1 MAHIYTLCRSTAGF
15 LRLVS
20 LSVSLSTELVSFAL
34 KKCGVLLRS
43 YTKYIGMLKKNKKK
57 KYHSLYREMMAKTED
72 TILTHHSTHL
82 FLPKCTTDI
91 RTGASNT
98 Y

>member
-34 KKCGVLLRS
+34 KRCGVLLRS

-57 KYHSLYREMMAKTED
+57 SIIAYTGKRWLKQKIQFSH
-72 TILTHHSTHL
+72 
-82 FLPKCTTDI
+82 TTQHI
-91 RTGASNT
+91 FSSPNAQQT
-98 Y
+98 